1 MKGRGAMNGNPSPRM
16 ANLINYLG
24 KCVAMIGNFHII
36 GHNLIKWDCNQHEKG
51 QLWSWNET
59 SLSSGDRH
67 LCNGHGKCAASPGNS
82 PSNAN
87 VIQWDHSNE
96 EGQRYQFVDSSAH
109 PGFYL
114 IKNDHGKCLSVL
126 ENMKDNGINLYTNN
140 CNSSEGGQNW
150 KWKNI

>member
-1 MKGRGAMNGNPSPRM
+1 MNGNPSPRM

-24 KCVAMIGNFHII
+24 KCVAMIGNFHNI
-36 GHNLIKWDCNQHEKG
+36 GHNLIQWDCNQHEKG

-67 LCNGHGKCAASPGNS
+67 LCNGHGKCAASRENS
-82 PSNAN
+82 PSN
-87 VIQWDHSNE
+87 VDLIQWDHVDE
-96 EGQRYQFVDSSAH
+96 EGQRYHFVESLSR

-114 IKNDHGKCLSVL
+114 IKNDHGKCLSSAP
-126 ENMKDNGINLYTNN
+126 ENKKDNKIIIYTND